1 MREVDI
7 TVILN
12 THDEGMLA
20 HPTVLS
26 LRQAKLHAERHG
38 LTVEILVVQDKPSPE
53 TLEYFSECKMLDFTT
68 LVVAFGDL
76 GLSRNSGTQAAKGEW
91 IAFLDADDLWGT
103 NWLTACHS
111 TAVGDHREVVWHSA
125 VNLYFGIQP
134 YVFVH
139 VDMEDPA
146 FDLLTLTTN
155 NYWTALSFAKRELY
169 LSHPYP
175 PTLLEKHLGYEDWS
189 WNTDTISRGVLH
201 KVVPGTVHF
210 VRQKPVSLVR
220 QVATRSSLMY
230 PTRLFKKFMDNRE
243 KNEGLIPC

>member
-1 MREVDI
+1 MRKIDI
-7 TVILN
+7 TVVLN
-12 THDEGMLA
+12 THNEGILA

-26 LRQAKLHAERHG
+26 LQRAKLHAEHQG
-38 LTVEILVVQDKPSPE
+38 LTVEVLVVQDKPSPE

-68 LVVAFGDL
+68 LPVSFGDL
-76 GLSRNSGTQAAKGEW
+76 GLSRNAGTQAAKGNW
-91 IAFLDADDLWGT
+91 IAFLDADDLWGL
-103 NWLTACHS
+103 NWLTACHRAA
-111 TAVGDHREVVWHSA
+111 TGEAREVVWHPEA
-125 VNLYFGIQP
+125 NQYFAMDP
-134 YVFVH
+134 YIFVH

-189 WNTDTISRGVLH
+189 WNTHTISRGVLH

-220 QVATRSSLMY
+220 QVANRSSLMY
-230 PTRLFKKFMDNRE
+230 PTLLFKKFMDNQE
-243 KNEGLIPC
+243 KCKNIG